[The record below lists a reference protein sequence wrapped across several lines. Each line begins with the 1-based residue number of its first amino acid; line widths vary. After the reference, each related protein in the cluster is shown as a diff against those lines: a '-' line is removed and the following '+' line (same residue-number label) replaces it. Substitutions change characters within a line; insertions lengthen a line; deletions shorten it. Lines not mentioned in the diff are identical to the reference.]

1 MALPPHHLDQHPPA
15 WLPAP
20 GAAVLGAHDCRVG
33 VTSDGTTSVPS
44 LTLVQMNYSESCHKV
59 DICIPPV
66 LADEAR
72 RMASEDLHPAW
83 TKCHQRGKHF
93 FVSTDSLEDISELA
107 DFARVELEEP
117 DAPLSKAKRAA
128 CQALLSRTHRYA
140 VLEPLGD
147 IHCIAV
153 AWREKPLRSMKYASR
168 LVKQL
173 RDQADSP
180 LEVSLLGR
188 GSRTSALTAGREDNG
203 R

>member
-1 MALPPHHLDQHPPA
+1 
-15 WLPAP
+15 
-20 GAAVLGAHDCRVG
+20 
-33 VTSDGTTSVPS
+33 
-44 LTLVQMNYSESCHKV
+44 MNYYEQSRQV

-66 LADEAR
+66 LAQEAR

-83 TKCHQRGKHF
+83 TKCHQRGRHF

-117 DAPLSKAKRAA
+117 DAPLSKARRAA

-153 AWREKPLRSMKYASR
+153 AWRDKPLRSMKYASR

-173 RDQADSP
+173 RDQSSAP
-180 LEVSLLGR
+180 LEATLLGH
-188 GSRTSALTAGREDNG
+188 GSRAIALTADREGSGR
-203 R
+203 